1 MCKVKNMNDFQFKN
15 IFQAE
20 RSIKHFI
27 IFLAFAVAVAVFIAS
42 KGQEITADVEALE
55 SSQSFIVRR
64 QILREGADG
73 RVDKSYWKKHA
84 NKNYE
89 LRYPPDF
96 IVAVNK
102 SFSTFSSRTGHCK
115 LLVGILGREIDFTI
129 KNQTNEMV
137 NPFSVAI
144 LELGDQWVSLKNF
157 RYYLFSD
164 IQRMISV
171 EGEAD
176 TRDCLDFIRGMISSF
191 KFIK

>member
-1 MCKVKNMNDFQFKN
+1 VCKVKNMNDFQFKN
-15 IFQAE
+15 MFQAE
-20 RSIKHFI
+20 SSIKHFI
-27 IFLAFAVAVAVFIAS
+27 IFLAFALSVAIFITS
-42 KGQEITADVEALE
+42 KGKESVADIEALE

-73 RVDKSYWKKHA
+73 RVDKSYWKKYA
-84 NKNYE
+84 NNNYE

-144 LELGDQWVSLKNF
+144 LELGDQWASLKKF

-164 IQRMISV
+164 IQRRISV

-191 KFIK
+191 KFI